1 MSRQSIATTR
11 RQPVAATASVRGTL
25 SVHGETFTVETS
37 GRIQIVDVTEA
48 VMARVHALPI
58 REGTATL
65 CSMHTTCTLFI
76 NEYQRALVEDFKT
89 FLAGLVADE
98 AAWLHNDPD
107 HSDCDR
113 LNADAH
119 LRALLLGHSVT
130 LPVSGGE
137 VVLGTWQRV
146 LMGELDGGRVRSLRL
161 QVMGVA

>member
-1 MSRQSIATTR
+1 MSRQSPATTR
-11 RQPVAATASVRGTL
+11 RQPVAATASHTGTL
-25 SVHGETFTVETS
+25 AVHADTITVDTS
-37 GRIQIVDVTEA
+37 DRIQIDDLTDE

-58 REGTATL
+58 REGTVTIF
-65 CSMHTTCTLFI
+65 SMHTTCTLFV
-76 NEYQRALVEDFKT
+76 NEHQRALVEDFKT
-89 FLAGLVADE
+89 FLTGLVEDE
-98 AAWLHNDPD
+98 AEWLHNDPA

-113 LNADAH
+113 LNADSH

-137 VVLGTWQRV
+137 IVLGQWQRV